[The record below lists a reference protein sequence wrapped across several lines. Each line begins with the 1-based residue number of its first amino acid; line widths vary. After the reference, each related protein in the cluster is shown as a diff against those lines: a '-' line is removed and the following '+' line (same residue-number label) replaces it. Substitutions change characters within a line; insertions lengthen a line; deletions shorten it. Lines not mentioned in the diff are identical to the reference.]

1 MGPFKNIL
9 EFKNAYRWYKNIV
22 DHTKIEI
29 QIVEENTKPWHARIN
44 RFTKFGPRGGC
55 GNEAQ
60 IYVDEA
66 YAMPKPIGKTKKNY
80 KNIQQTLRISAR

>member
-29 QIVEENTKPWHARIN
+29 QIVEENTLDLGTLGSTEQVTSKGTL
-44 RFTKFGPRGGC
+44 F
-55 GNEAQ
+55 
-60 IYVDEA
+60 
-66 YAMPKPIGKTKKNY
+66 
-80 KNIQQTLRISAR
+80 NIDSR